1 METRIT
7 GIMGI
12 FEKSLGIEEPW
23 FIRSVRTENSN
34 YISNKWIFEIKT
46 VGPAGIVFF
55 DDDGFNCYSPTIR
68 DVLPGQSK
76 TLSEIGMTVSV
87 LTCCV

>member
-23 FIRSVRTENSN
+23 FIRSVRTEN
-34 YISNKWIFEIKT
+34 T
-46 VGPAGIVFF
+46 MLA
-55 DDDGFNCYSPTIR
+55 
-68 DVLPGQSK
+68 L
-76 TLSEIGMTVSV
+76 
-87 LTCCV
+87 